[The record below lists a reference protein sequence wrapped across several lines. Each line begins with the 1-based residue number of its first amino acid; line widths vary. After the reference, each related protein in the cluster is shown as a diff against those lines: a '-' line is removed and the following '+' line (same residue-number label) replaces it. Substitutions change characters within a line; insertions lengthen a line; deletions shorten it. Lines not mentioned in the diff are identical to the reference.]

1 MRESKKS
8 ERRSVIMTVKIGR
21 REFVKKSAKIGFSTA
36 IGGSFIYQL
45 MDGSI
50 HASSGEKI
58 DIAVVSGNDYFK
70 NTVRAVELLGG
81 IEKFVQKKSKVA
93 ILANVQS
100 RNPGAFT
107 KPILLRAAISMC
119 KKAGAGEIN
128 CVSLLPRKNWEGAGL
143 AQVIEEEG
151 VNLKLIDRDNETLF
165 TTIPIPKGKALKEAR
180 VMKEFFNNDVFIN
193 MPITKDHAGNLFTG
207 TMKNLMGL
215 NSRKSNRSFHK
226 ENWRT
231 DRNSIEFLDQCI
243 ADLNSVIKPT
253 LCIVDATE
261 FITTNGPFGPG
272 NIIKPQKVV
281 VGVDRV
287 AIDAYCTTLW
297 GLKPEDIIMINKG
310 YEHKLGEIDLKKKKI
325 KEIKV

>member
-1 MRESKKS
+1 
-8 ERRSVIMTVKIGR
+8 MTKKIGR
-21 REFVKKSAKIGFSTA
+21 REFVKKSTKIGFSTA
-36 IGGSFIYQL
+36 IGSSFIYQL

-50 HASSGEKI
+50 HASAGEKI

-70 NTVRAVELLGG
+70 NTVRAVDLLGG
-81 IEKFVQKKSKVA
+81 MKKFVQKKSKVA

-107 KPILLRAAISMC
+107 KPVLLRAAISLC

-128 CVSLLPRKNWEGAGL
+128 CVSLLPLKNWEGAGL

-151 VNLKLIDRDNETLF
+151 VNLKLIDRDDETLF
-165 TTIPIPKGKALKEAR
+165 TSVPIPKGKALKEAR
-180 VMKEFFNNDVFIN
+180 VMKEFFKNDVFIN
-193 MPITKDHAGNLFTG
+193 MPITKDQAGNLFTG
-207 TMKNLMGL
+207 N
-215 NSRKSNRSFHK
+215 K

-272 NIIKPQKVV
+272 TIIKPQKVV
-281 VGVDRV
+281 AGVDRV